1 MAEAQIQP
9 TPKEMCII
17 ISKCTQDNYIN
28 QYYFFFYCRYT
39 LFNWAQSRGSTRR
52 YILILLVVLTV
63 IFYQKILYAKLQ
75 VAKDWSFFFTLIHN
89 CYTLNNTFSRKW
101 VGSPLFSLWILNFYT
116 LSGNSN
122 IITHNYTCSFTFN
135 LLKKHIFKNVSYIAW
150 FAVLMYI
157 CHLANSHGQYSS
169 KINKFKVTSY
179 NIWFYQPF
187 R

>member
-39 LFNWAQSRGSTRR
+39 PFNWAQSRGSTRR

-63 IFYQKILYAKLQ
+63 TKSLYAKLQ

-89 CYTLNNTFSRKW
+89 CYTFNYTFSRRW
-101 VGSPLFSLWILNFYT
+101 AESSLFSLWILNFYT
-116 LSGNSN
+116 HSGNSN

-135 LLKKHIFKNVSYIAW
+135 LLKNTFLKMYHI
-150 FAVLMYI
+150 
-157 CHLANSHGQYSS
+157 
-169 KINKFKVTSY
+169 
-179 NIWFYQPF
+179 
-187 R
+187 